1 MWCVHEQHKVANVAA
16 SDSTSALIGAQ
27 TSTVGVSI
35 RDMTVLS
42 ISLCDDLCLSAVGE
56 GDEGPCL
63 TLTLAALCLLQGY
76 LYSAA
81 SKLIGVEMNQFFYCL
96 QQETVEK
103 FKMADRVE
111 LVHGDICNQ
120 SDLLNS
126 VDVIVL
132 NNVFECFHDNEEQVR

>member
-1 MWCVHEQHKVANVAA
+1 
-16 SDSTSALIGAQ
+16 
-27 TSTVGVSI
+27 
-35 RDMTVLS
+35 
-42 ISLCDDLCLSAVGE
+42 
-56 GDEGPCL
+56 
-63 TLTLAALCLLQGY
+63 
-76 LYSAA
+76 
-81 SKLIGVEMNQFFYCL
+81 MNQFFYSL

-132 NNVFECFHDNEEQVR
+132 NNVFECFHDNKEQVRWGNSVTKIVQQWLPKFNSIRYKLQFLHSYSFVNFVTQSLHYKILQILKSCHFT

>member
-1 MWCVHEQHKVANVAA
+1 
-16 SDSTSALIGAQ
+16 
-27 TSTVGVSI
+27 
-35 RDMTVLS
+35 MT
-42 ISLCDDLCLSAVGE
+42 IFCLGAVGGGE
-56 GDEGPCL
+56 GGWGALLNTD
-63 TLTLAALCLLQGY
+63 TDTLCLLQGY

-81 SKLIGVEMNQFFYCL
+81 SKLIGVEMNQFFYSL
-96 QQETVEK
+96 QQETVER

-111 LVHGDICNQ
+111 LIHGDICNQ

>member
-1 MWCVHEQHKVANVAA
+1 MLNTET
-16 SDSTSALIGAQ
+16 DT
-27 TSTVGVSI
+27 
-35 RDMTVLS
+35 
-42 ISLCDDLCLSAVGE
+42 
-56 GDEGPCL
+56 
-63 TLTLAALCLLQGY
+63 LCLLQGY

-81 SKLIGVEMNQFFYCL
+81 SKLIGVEMNQFFYSL
-96 QQETVEK
+96 QQETVER

-111 LVHGDICNQ
+111 LIHGDICNQ